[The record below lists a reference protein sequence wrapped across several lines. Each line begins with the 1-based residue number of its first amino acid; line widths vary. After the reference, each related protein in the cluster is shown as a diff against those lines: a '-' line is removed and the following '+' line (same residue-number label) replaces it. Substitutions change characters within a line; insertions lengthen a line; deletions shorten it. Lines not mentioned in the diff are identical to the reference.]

1 MPVTLEIINR
11 PDAADLADLEK
22 IYADYLFGEG
32 PLPPV
37 ESLSAWLDMQRE
49 AGHMLIAGR
58 FNGHLLGALWLEN
71 AGRIAHLCVRAA
83 TRRRGTARQLLQ
95 LLQAHAEQLRIA
107 QLEAPDSEL
116 APLWEQLGFVRAD
129 AKWVWTR

>member
-22 IYADYLFGEG
+22 IYMDY

-58 FNGHLLGALWLEN
+58 FNGHLLGALWLEDD
-71 AGRIAHLCVRAA
+71 GRIAHLCVRAS

-95 LLQAHAEQLRIA
+95 LLQAHAEQLHIA
-107 QLEAPDSEL
+107 QLEAPDAEL
-116 APLWEQLGFVRAD
+116 AQLWEQLEFIHAD
-129 AKWVWTR
+129 TKWVWTR